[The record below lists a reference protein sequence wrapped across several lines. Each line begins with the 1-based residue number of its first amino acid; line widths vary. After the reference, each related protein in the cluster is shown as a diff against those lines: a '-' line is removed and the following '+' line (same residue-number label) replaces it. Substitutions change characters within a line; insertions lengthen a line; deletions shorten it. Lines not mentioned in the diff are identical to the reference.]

1 MHTHILRK
9 PIIRIMIHVVVFSQ
23 DNQHTDDAATVSLTY
38 SGAVP
43 AMGRTLHRSLS
54 LS

>member
-9 PIIRIMIHVVVFSQ
+9 PIIRIMIHVVVFTQ
-23 DNQHTDDAATVSLTY
+23 DNQHTDDAATVLQTY

-43 AMGRTLHRSLS
+43 AMGRTHH
-54 LS
+54 